1 MNLGCHPGFI
11 TTHPSLAPALSA
23 KIPKKLGI
31 TWEEFAS
38 LVMTRMPGKPFQSKL
53 EPFYEFIR
61 EGRSKRWSYQK
72 IADVL
77 THEKGLPVSAN
88 AVFSFVKVRAKRRRL
103 YTLPPLETPPSFPAA
118 TTKAREFFTS
128 PSTKEPHETKQ
139 RPYNI

>member
-1 MNLGCHPGFI
+1 M
-11 TTHPSLAPALSA
+11 
-23 KIPKKLGI
+23 IP
-31 TWEEFAS
+31 
-38 LVMTRMPGKPFQSKL
+38 MPGKPFQSKL

-72 IADVL
+72 IAEVL
-77 THEKGLPVSAN
+77 TNEKGLSVSAN

-103 YTLPPLETPPSFPAA
+103 YALPPLETPPFFPAA
-118 TTKAREFFTS
+118 TTKAREFFTQ